1 MVQWRWTVLV
11 VAVIYWVVSVAAAG
25 WRQGPWRRNSQ
36 GAVHSGLEAEAQAIF
51 EELIGAVGV
60 AEALV

>member
-1 MVQWRWTVLV
+1 M

-36 GAVHSGLEAEAQAIF
+36 GTVHSGLEAEAQAIF